1 MSVQI
6 RLDPSG
12 RTPGDSQISNPG
24 DREILTGRM
33 KMTNKRTWIRENRE
47 QIDAAI
53 RTVYSG
59 SLNDSDREDWL
70 MNDEGLYNWARS
82 EGVRL

>member
-1 MSVQI
+1 
-6 RLDPSG
+6 
-12 RTPGDSQISNPG
+12 
-24 DREILTGRM
+24 
-33 KMTNKRTWIRENRE
+33 MTNKRTWIRENRE